1 MSFFPKRRSPP
12 AAGLPPPQSGSR
24 LPQSMSCQRLLW
36 SLLDPAVSCLIIPP
50 MILQIP
56 DSLAVQSGCSSQ
68 EMLFG
73 LAVGLFMDGRLTLG
87 QAGDALGLSKPDFME
102 LLGQRG
108 IPMPYD
114 EADLESDLKT
124 LRRLFPKQLAMSA

>member
-1 MSFFPKRRSPP
+1 
-12 AAGLPPPQSGSR
+12 
-24 LPQSMSCQRLLW
+24 
-36 SLLDPAVSCLIIPP
+36 

>member
-1 MSFFPKRRSPP
+1 MT
-12 AAGLPPPQSGSR
+12 
-24 LPQSMSCQRLLW
+24 
-36 SLLDPAVSCLIIPP
+36 
-50 MILQIP
+50 LQIP

-68 EMLFG
+68 ELLFG

-87 QAGDALGLSKPDFME
+87 QAGNALGLSKPEFMQ

-114 EADLESDLKT
+114 EKDVESDLKT
-124 LRRLFPKQLAMSA
+124 LRRLFPKQPAMSA